1 MVAKAAQAPKL
12 RHPIKRTNLTS
23 FSCQWL
29 ESACRAGST
38 DQVRTGSNARCLQSR
53 PASPFETGWPGW
65 VGHYDQSVLLG
76 LEDGIARP
84 RVISMTI
91 SSRSW
96 PRGSSER
103 NQRRQTAASLR
114 SLSRNKDW
122 LDAHT
127 FFSFGNII
135 AINATDFEIRTW
147 AKVSNVP
154 PLDVVGCNG
163 RDPPTDC
170 PWRGLSYD
178 NECDKTN
185 TTRLPNIMK
194 MQRRH
199 TAPPLNT
206 TAGAIM
212 PRAKN
217 MLRVPSSLSDR

>member
-1 MVAKAAQAPKL
+1 MRFRLGSRMVTKAAQAPKL
-12 RHPIKRTNLTS
+12 RHPIKRTNLTLS
-23 FSCQWL
+23 SCPRL
-29 ESACRAGST
+29 ESGKGAT
-38 DQVRTGSNARCLQSR
+38 DQVRTRSNARCLQSR

-135 AINATDFEIRTW
+135 AINATDFEIRT
-147 AKVSNVP
+147 
-154 PLDVVGCNG
+154 
-163 RDPPTDC
+163 
-170 PWRGLSYD
+170 
-178 NECDKTN
+178 
-185 TTRLPNIMK
+185 
-194 MQRRH
+194 
-199 TAPPLNT
+199 
-206 TAGAIM
+206 
-212 PRAKN
+212 
-217 MLRVPSSLSDR
+217 